1 MHRCGLGQC
10 RTPTRASTSVAKR
23 SHDLRHFDQS
33 VWQCAAP
40 AEITQRAGNSIGLLV
55 SWHAKFLYHR
65 LCINNQCIEAV
76 EPRSSCSTWISSG
89 WAEKRGPIDG
99 IRVRS

>member
-1 MHRCGLGQC
+1 MGLGQ
-10 RTPTRASTSVAKR
+10 RRPPTRSSTSVAKR

-40 AEITQRAGNSIGLLV
+40 AEVAQRAGNSIDLLV
-55 SWHAKFLYHR
+55 SWHAKLLYDR
-65 LCINNQCIEAV
+65 LCINNQRIEAV
-76 EPRSSCSTWISSG
+76 EPRTSCSTWISSG
-89 WAEKRGPIDG
+89 WTEKRGTIDG